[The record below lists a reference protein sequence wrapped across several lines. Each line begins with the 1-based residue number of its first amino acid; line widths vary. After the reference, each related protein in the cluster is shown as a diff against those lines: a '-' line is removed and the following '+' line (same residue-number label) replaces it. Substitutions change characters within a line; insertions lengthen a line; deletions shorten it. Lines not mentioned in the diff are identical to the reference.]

1 MLEAGNIE
9 QIDRLRAE
17 ANEHLTEL
25 PGTRTE
31 RNRLEAEHAQSVQS
45 KWATQQQCRI
55 PLYHWASVWS

>member
-1 MLEAGNIE
+1 VPVERWGVLEAGNIE

-31 RNRLEAEHAQSVQS
+31 RNRLEAEHA
-45 KWATQQQCRI
+45 
-55 PLYHWASVWS
+55 